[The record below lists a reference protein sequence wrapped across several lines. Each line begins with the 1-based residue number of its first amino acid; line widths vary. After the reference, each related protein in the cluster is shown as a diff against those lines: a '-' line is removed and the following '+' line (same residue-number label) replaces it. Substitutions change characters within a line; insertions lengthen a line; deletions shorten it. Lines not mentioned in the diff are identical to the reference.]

1 MAVQNISAP
10 FIVQV
15 PPFKAVLNE
24 AMYYMDYLFGNEIEA
39 QALADSEGW
48 ADVPLTEVALK
59 VRRRHARAAGWHHV
73 RACVWRG
80 GMAAWQLC
88 IGCPLQC
95 TAGQGALTACTCHE
109 RWGRLLPK
117 PQKASGRSL
126 RRPQPPPSVAT

>member
-1 MAVQNISAP
+1 MVAALPVQNISAP

-80 GMAAWQLC
+80 GMAAWAVVQRMSSPVHC
-88 IGCPLQC
+88 R
-95 TAGQGALTACTCHE
+95 AGRAH
-109 RWGRLLPK
+109 RLHMP
-117 PQKASGRSL
+117 
-126 RRPQPPPSVAT
+126 